1 MCSKIEPERQR
12 VTNRRKEDNV
22 QEQSWS
28 MGVEIANVLEV
39 GVALGVD
46 FNSKEDSIGVI
57 IAQREKEDDE
67 RLAETNDR

>member
-1 MCSKIEPERQR
+1 M
-12 VTNRRKEDNV
+12 
-22 QEQSWS
+22 
-28 MGVEIANVLEV
+28 EIANVLEV

-57 IAQREKEDDE
+57 IAQREKEDEE